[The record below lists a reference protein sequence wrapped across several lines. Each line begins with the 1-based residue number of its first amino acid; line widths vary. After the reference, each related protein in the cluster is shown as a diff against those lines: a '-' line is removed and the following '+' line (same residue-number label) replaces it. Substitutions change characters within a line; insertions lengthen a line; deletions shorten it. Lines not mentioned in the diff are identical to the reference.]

1 MPPKKASRDQLRLA
15 STGSSTEN
23 LRSPLGRVTPI
34 LTRRVSVLQ
43 EDEIYDESDRH
54 NEDITADREDDLSEC
69 LGGNPSAPEPTMQSE
84 IATMRKMRE
93 EHLYDRG
100 TPKCVNSQLIET
112 SSNTDSYIEH
122 PLSKSIR
129 LPYP

>member
-1 MPPKKASRDQLRLA
+1 
-15 STGSSTEN
+15 
-23 LRSPLGRVTPI
+23 
-34 LTRRVSVLQ
+34 VLQ

-54 NEDITADREDDLSEC
+54 DDKITADREDDLSDC
-69 LGGNPSAPEPTMQSE
+69 LGDNPSAPEPTMQSE

-93 EHLYDRG
+93 EHLYDCG
-100 TPKCVNSQLIET
+100 TPKRVNSRSIET

-129 LPYP
+129 SPYP